1 MAYYV
6 RVLST
11 SPDCIPL
18 SSLRAVLNDH
28 TLVEAPSNQPN
39 KPDLWSH
46 LVLAHENGEE
56 IAVIERNPV
65 APGSLGQE
73 ELHELEDEVTDCLP
87 PSAAE
92 WLAHYFPRVRCVYAF
107 ELLAGLDHNDGWK
120 ALTAVKNRIWSF
132 APAIIQADNEGFSNE
147 QGYHILW
154 QFRESVDGMWW
165 MGVLRNGSWT
175 HFEMDLA
182 NRKHRQAFFQGEVPD
197 GVDVILRQWAN

>member
-11 SPDCIPL
+11 SPDCVPL

-28 TLVEAPSNQPN
+28 TLVEESSNQPN

-46 LVLAHENGEE
+46 LVLTHENGDE
-56 IAVIERNPV
+56 IAVIGRNPV
-65 APGSLGQE
+65 KPGSLGQE
-73 ELHELEDEVTDCLP
+73 ALEELGDELAGCLP

-92 WLAHYFPRVRCVYAF
+92 WLTHYFPLVRCVYAF
-107 ELLAGLDHNDGWK
+107 ELLPGLDSNDGWK

-132 APAIIQADNEGFSNE
+132 APAIIQADSEGFSNE

-154 QFRESVDGMWW
+154 QFRESVKGMWW
-165 MGVLRNGSWT
+165 MGVLQNGGWI

-182 NRKHRQAFFQGEVPD
+182 NRKHREEFLQGMVPD
-197 GVDVILRQWAN
+197 GVKIA